1 MDWLEAAAQITVILS
16 FIGGVLGAIF
26 NFVVVKPLRMS
37 IDSLSVAVSK
47 LGEEFND
54 SKQRLNKLE
63 ATVERV
69 EHAVTYAHNRI
80 DGLGRDSNAR
90 RD

>member
-16 FIGGVLGAIF
+16 FIGGLLGAIF
-26 NFVVVKPLRMS
+26 NFVVVKPLRAS
-37 IDSLSVAVSK
+37 IDSLSAAVSK

-69 EHAVTYAHNRI
+69 ERAVSYAHNRI
-80 DGLGRDSNAR
+80 DGLRSDSHAR
-90 RD
+90 